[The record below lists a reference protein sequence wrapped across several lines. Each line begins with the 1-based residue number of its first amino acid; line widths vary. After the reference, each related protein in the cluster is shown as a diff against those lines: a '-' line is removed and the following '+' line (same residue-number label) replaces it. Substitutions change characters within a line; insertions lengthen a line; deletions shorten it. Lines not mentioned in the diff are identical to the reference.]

1 MSPRYPIPSAPSGAD
16 LNVSEVLW
24 HDQPLIRRGNDLLT
38 IEAAQ
43 KEFEPACVYVNTA
56 SIGLPPRRV
65 GRALD
70 EAIEVWRTGR
80 AEAADYDAIVDRARR
95 QFAGLV
101 GVSSDRVAIGNQVST
116 FSGLVAAA
124 LPDGAHV
131 LAAEEDFSSVLFPFL
146 AHADRGVRV
155 ETVPLDRLVEAI
167 RPGVHL
173 VAVSAVQSADGR
185 LVPGGLEGLA
195 SAAAEHGGL
204 TYVDATQAVGWL
216 PFDAG
221 LFDFVSC
228 AAYKWLLSP
237 RGTAFGVVRPER
249 LDMVRPLYAGWYS
262 GDDPWTSIYGAPL
275 RLAKDAR
282 RLDISPAWLAWAG
295 TVPALELLREVG
307 VPAIHRHDVG
317 LANALRRRLGLPQGD
332 SAVVTVTTRGGLE
345 RLRAAG
351 VKASIRA
358 GAVRVSFHLHNTE
371 SDVDAVAR
379 ALGG

>member
-1 MSPRYPIPSAPSGAD
+1 MARSISH
-16 LNVSEVLW
+16 SEGGD
-24 HDQPLIRRGNDLLT
+24 HLLT

-56 SIGLPPRRV
+56 SVGLPPRRV
-65 GRALD
+65 ATAVD
-70 EAIEVWRTGR
+70 EAIEAWRTGR

-95 QFAGLV
+95 QFAALV

-116 FSGLVAAA
+116 FSGLIAAA

-185 LVPGGLEGLA
+185 IVPGGLEGFA
-195 SAAAEHGGL
+195 SAAAAHGCL
-204 TYVDATQAVGWL
+204 TYVDATQAIGWL

-221 LFDFVSC
+221 RFDFVSC

-249 LDMVRPLYAGWYS
+249 LNMVRPLYAGWYA
-262 GDDPWTSIYGAPL
+262 GDDPWTSIYGSPL

-282 RLDISPAWLAWAG
+282 RLDISPAWLSWAG
-295 TVPALELLREVG
+295 TVPALDLLGEVG
-307 VPAIHRHDVG
+307 ITAIHRHDVG
-317 LANALRRRLGLPQGD
+317 LANALRRRLGLPNGD
-332 SAVVTVTTRGGLE
+332 SAVVTVATEGGLE

-351 VKASIRA
+351 IKASIRA

-371 SDVDAVAR
+371 SDVDVVAR